1 MFISLVIV
9 HVLVSLG
16 LIFVVL
22 LQSGRGAELGAA
34 FGGTGQATFGRG
46 PATFITKFTTGLA
59 VIFMATSLSLAFLT
73 IEHPSNS
80 IIDAAPLPAA
90 EETPQAGTLATPAPA
105 QSAYTADAPAADAQ
119 DEPAMPAPA
128 PLEQQDAPP
137 RNPTRSN

>member
-1 MFISLVIV
+1 MFIALVIL
-9 HVLVSLG
+9 HVLVALG

-80 IIDAAPLPAA
+80 IIDSAPLPASA
-90 EETPQAGTLATPAPA
+90 ETPQTGALATPAPA
-105 QSAYTADAPAADAQ
+105 QSEDTAQAPAAAAEA
-119 DEPAMPAPA
+119 EPATPAPA

-137 RNPTRSN
+137 RNPSQSN

>member
-1 MFISLVIV
+1 MFIALVIL
-9 HVLVSLG
+9 HVVVSLG

-80 IIDAAPLPAA
+80 IIDATPLPAA
-90 EETPQAGTLATPAPA
+90 EEMPRQGAPAAPAPA
-105 QSAYTADAPAADAQ
+105 NGAGTAEAPAAATA
-119 DEPAMPAPA
+119 EETATPAPA
-128 PLEQQDAPP
+128 PLEQRDAPP
-137 RNPTRSN
+137 RNPSPSN